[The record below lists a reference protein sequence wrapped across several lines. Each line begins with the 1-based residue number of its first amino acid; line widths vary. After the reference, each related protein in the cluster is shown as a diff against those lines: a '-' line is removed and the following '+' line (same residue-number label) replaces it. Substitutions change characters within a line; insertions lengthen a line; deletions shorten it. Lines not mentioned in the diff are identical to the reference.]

1 MTVTT
6 LVPPAVAVLPL
17 AAAKAHLRIA
27 HTTEDELIEAL
38 VRAATAYVE
47 RVTGLALITRT
58 LRLHLDA
65 SGRDGAVTLPVAPV
79 RNLETVTLYA
89 RDGAP
94 HILSPDRISLR
105 PHREPPLVHLDLA
118 GLDAANGIEID
129 FVAGHGET
137 GQDVPDTLIQAI
149 RQLVAH
155 WYEFRGA
162 FGADDQPVSVP
173 DAVSRLLQAHRAMR
187 L

>member
-6 LVPPAVAVLPL
+6 LVPPAIAVLPL

-27 HTTEDELIEAL
+27 HTTEDELIEGL
-38 VRAATAYVE
+38 VKAATTYVE
-47 RVTGLALITRT
+47 RVTSLALITRT
-58 LRLHLDA
+58 LRLHLDQP
-65 SGRDGAVTLPVAPV
+65 GRDGAIALPVAPV
-79 RNLETVTLYA
+79 RSLETVTLYD
-89 RDGAP
+89 RNGDP
-94 HILSPDRISLR
+94 HILSSDRTSLR
-105 PHREPPLVHLDLA
+105 PHREPPVVHLDLA
-118 GLDAANGIEID
+118 GLDAANGMEID

-173 DAVSRLLQAHRAMR
+173 QAVTRLLQAHRAMR